1 MIKIELNNI
10 KRVFGKKIAL
20 NDVSFKIYEGD
31 FVVIKGESGSGKST
45 LLNILGRLD
54 IQTSGI
60 YKFDDVIVDEINS
73 SYFRNKNIGFVFQ
86 SYNLINGL
94 SVKDNLMVP
103 YIYSKNYDYNKYI
116 NNLNCYSKFLGIFD
130 LLNNNVSDLS
140 GGEKQRVGIL
150 RALMLEPSL
159 ILADEPTGNLDP
171 LNKKLIVDIFL
182 RLNKEYKKTILVVT
196 HDNAFDM
203 IANRHFR
210 LCEGKSYEE

>member
-10 KRVFGKKIAL
+10 KKVFGNKIAL
-20 NDVSFKIYEGD
+20 NDVSFKIHEGD

-54 IQTSGI
+54 TQTSGI

-94 SVKDNLMVP
+94 SVRDNLMVP
-103 YIYSKNYDYNKYI
+103 YIYSRNYDYNKYI
-116 NNLNCYSKFLGIFD
+116 NNLYSYSKALGIFD
-130 LLNNNVSDLS
+130 LLNNKASDLS

-150 RALMLEPSL
+150 RALMLEPTL

-171 LNKKLIVDIFL
+171 INKKLIVDIFL
-182 RLNKEYKKTILVVT
+182 RLNKEYNKTILVVT

-203 IANRHFR
+203 IASRHFR